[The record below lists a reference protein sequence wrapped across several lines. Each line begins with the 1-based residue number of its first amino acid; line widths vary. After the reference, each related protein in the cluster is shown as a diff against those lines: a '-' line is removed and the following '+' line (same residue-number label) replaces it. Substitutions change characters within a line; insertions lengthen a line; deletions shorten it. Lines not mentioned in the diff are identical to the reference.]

1 MNSQIFTGEVS
12 HGRRWPCEHRFS
24 YPVYFYRIDL
34 DELSELNR
42 TLPGFG
48 YNRFSMVRIDDQDYL
63 WRGSEPLKEKIA
75 GVFEKIGYT
84 EPITRIELIGFAKYF
99 NVIFRPVS
107 FFVCYDSAGRC
118 RLVLA
123 EVHNTFGDTHLY
135 VLQKPTPQHSKT
147 LVFEIP
153 KAFHVSPFF
162 DRNGSYSVRF
172 NDTKDKIDIAIT
184 LTKPECGN
192 DPVFFARLTGQ
203 AAPLTAQ
210 VLRRTVLK
218 YPFNAFLNMPRI
230 IRQAITLSLRKKLPV
245 FCRPTPD
252 SAFTMRK
259 QPPSWIARQGMKAFV
274 SFLENQSI
282 GQVEM
287 TLPEGQRRLLGT
299 AGTGRRADLQVID
312 YRFFGLLA
320 RVGEIGF
327 GIAYEKGYWTSTNLV
342 EWMDFLLS
350 ATLAQPAK
358 MPWYSRFV
366 TMLYLARHIR
376 HRNTPNQA
384 KENIT
389 RHYDLSNKMYQTFL
403 DETLTYSCAIF
414 KGSDDDLKEAQLRK
428 IDRILEKAHLSE
440 HHHLL
445 EIGSG
450 WGTLAIRA
458 ASRYGCRVT
467 SITLSKEQQKL
478 ATQRIAEAGLSDR
491 VEVRLC
497 DYRTMTGQYDRI
509 ISVEML
515 EAVGK
520 AYYPAF
526 FKACDRL
533 LKPNGVM
540 VIQTITIPDQRYD
553 AYSRM
558 TDWMRLFIFP
568 GGLLPSLTALTG
580 VLTRHTPFVIKHV
593 ESIGPHYA
601 LTLARWKER
610 FLDHRKEI
618 MDMGFP
624 DRFIRRWE
632 YYFSYC
638 QAGFAQHYIDDL
650 QIVLTRPRNLDFVEL
665 FNRQMNARQQVKDTA
680 R

>member
-1 MNSQIFTGEVS
+1 MKSQIFTGEVS

-24 YPVYFYRIDL
+24 YPVYFYRFDL
-34 DELSELNR
+34 DELPELDR

-48 YNRFSMVRIDDQDYL
+48 YNRFSIVRIDDKDYL

-75 GVFEKIGYT
+75 GVLDKIGYT
-84 EPITRIELIGFAKYF
+84 EPIARIELIGFARYY
-99 NVIFRPVS
+99 NIIFRPVS
-107 FFVCYDSAGRC
+107 FFVCYDPAGRC
-118 RLVLA
+118 GLILA

-135 VLQKPTPQHSKT
+135 VLQNPAQHAAS
-147 LVFEIP
+147 LCFESP

-162 DRNGSYSVRF
+162 DRKGSYTVRF
-172 NDTKDKIDIAIT
+172 TDAGDKIDIAIT
-184 LTKPECGN
+184 LTKTECAS
-192 DPVFFARLTGQ
+192 DPVFWARLTGQ

-210 VLRRTVLK
+210 SLRRTLLK
-218 YPFNAFLNMPRI
+218 YPLNAFLNMPRI
-230 IRQAITLSLRKKLPV
+230 IRQAMKLSLHKKLPI
-245 FCRPTPD
+245 FCRPIPD
-252 SAFTMRK
+252 SEFTMRK

-274 SFLENQSI
+274 SFLENQPI
-282 GQVEM
+282 GRVAM
-287 TLPEGQRRLLGT
+287 TLPEGQCRLLGP
-299 AGTGRRADLQVID
+299 AETGRRAELQVTD

-320 RVGEIGF
+320 RAGEIGF
-327 GIAYEKGYWTSTNLV
+327 GIAYEKGYWTSSHLV

-350 ATLAQPAK
+350 TTLAQPAK

-366 TMLYLARHIR
+366 RMLYLARHIR
-376 HRNTPNQA
+376 HRNTPDQA
-384 KENIT
+384 KDNIT
-389 RHYDLSNKMYQTFL
+389 RHYDLSNAMYQTFL

-414 KGSDDDLKEAQLRK
+414 KRCDEDLKEAQLRK
-428 IDRILEKAHLSE
+428 TDRILEKAHLCK

-467 SITLSKEQQKL
+467 SITLSSEQQKL
-478 ATQRIAEAGLSDR
+478 AEQRIAEAGLSDR
-491 VEVRLC
+491 VDVLLC
-497 DYRTMTGQYDRI
+497 DYRKMTGRYDRI

-533 LKPNGVM
+533 LKPDGVM
-540 VIQTITIPDQRYD
+540 VIQTITIPDQRYK
-553 AYSRM
+553 AYSRT

-580 VLTRHTPFVIKHV
+580 VLTRHTPFVIKHI

-601 LTLARWKER
+601 LTLARWRER
-610 FLDHRKEI
+610 FLHHRKEI

-624 DRFIRRWE
+624 DSFIRRWE

-638 QAGFAQHYIDDL
+638 QAGFAQHYIDDF
-650 QIVLTRPRNLDFVEL
+650 QIVLSRPRNSDLVRL
-665 FNRQMNARQQVKDTA
+665 FDRQVGARQEYKDA
-680 R
+680 ER